1 MADTRISLKY
11 NLKQLDNEHNNAH
24 LLWFPKAV
32 RTDTLNLRGL
42 SDHISDHGSI
52 YTRDVVQGV
61 LTKFTMCMIE
71 LLKQGVA
78 VKLDGLGTFHMELE
92 SKGAESP
99 VGYNINDYLK
109 GAHIRFAPEHSE
121 LDRITAPTMKKLI
134 QFQQNMIFDRYG
146 KPKKVV
152 DGQVVDYTGDD
163 DGSDDNTDDNNNN
176 EG

>member
-11 NLKQLDNEHNNAH
+11 NLRQQDNANNNAH

-42 SDHISDHGSI
+42 TDHIAEHGSI

-61 LTKFTMCMIE
+61 LTKFTNCMVE

-78 VKLDGLGTFHMELE
+78 VKLDGLGTFHMELQ

-99 VGYNINDYLK
+99 VGYNINDYVK
-109 GAHIRFAPEHSE
+109 GAHIRFAPENNE
-121 LDRITAPTMKKLI
+121 VDRITAPTMKKLI

-152 DGQVVDYTGDD
+152 DGQLVDYGDD
-163 DGSDDNTDDNNNN
+163 EDDNTNQGGGTNDN
-176 EG
+176 G

>member
-11 NLKQLDNEHNNAH
+11 NLRQNGNSENNAY

-61 LTKFTMCMIE
+61 LTKFTTCMIE
-71 LLKQGVA
+71 LLKQGIA

-99 VGYNINDYLK
+99 VGYNINDYVK
-109 GAHIRFAPEHSE
+109 GAHIRFAPEHAE
-121 LDRITAPTMKKLI
+121 LDRITAPTMATLV
-134 QFQQNMIFDRYG
+134 QFQQNMIIDKSG

-152 DGQVVDYTGDD
+152 DGQLVDWVAGEGGDD
-163 DGSDDNTDDNNNN
+163 DNNNDDNNNN
-176 EG
+176 G

>member
-1 MADTRISLKY
+1 MKY

-92 SKGAESP
+92 SKGAES
-99 VGYNINDYLK
+99 VEAFTAATNIRGFKLRARATGNYRKAALKQVATIKEMDDYDGTLTAT
-109 GAHIRFAPEHSE
+109 GA
-121 LDRITAPTMKKLI
+121 
-134 QFQQNMIFDRYG
+134 
-146 KPKKVV
+146 
-152 DGQVVDYTGDD
+152 DD
-163 DGSDDNTDDNNNN
+163 ENP
-176 EG
+176 